1 MSIHTFIPIIMNE
14 TIVTIPN
21 PIHITVTINIAIAAI
36 YYEKNYLTKTKNLS
50 KNNNPIKFV
59 NVSKLDAPF

>member
-1 MSIHTFIPIIMNE
+1 MNE
-14 TIVTIPN
+14 TIATIPN
-21 PIHITVTINIAIAAI
+21 AIPITVTINIAIAAI
-36 YYEKNYLTKTKNLS
+36 YNEKNNLTKTKNLS